1 MERKTH
7 YSDSFI
13 SPRNKSKRLK
23 EKNYFGRFNKLNVY
37 SHVKNNKIHVGV
49 KPEEIYEIFNG
60 NACGNKKSID
70 GGNVDE
76 VNSIDQST
84 LQYYMI
90 LGMQD
95 FHQNHYL
102 PLRDENIVLKEEL
115 EKTQT
120 MLMNYKKKND
130 ERFDVIM
137 KHLEI
142 LAERINKKYNG

>member
-37 SHVKNNKIHVGV
+37 SHVKDNKIHVGV
-49 KPEEIYEIFNG
+49 TLRKYMRYLMVMHVG
-60 NACGNKKSID
+60 MRVA
-70 GGNVDE
+70 GGIKT
-76 VNSIDQST
+76 IDQST

-102 PLRDENIVLKEEL
+102 PLTGFKV
-115 EKTQT
+115 
-120 MLMNYKKKND
+120 
-130 ERFDVIM
+130 
-137 KHLEI
+137 
-142 LAERINKKYNG
+142 AP

>member
-1 MERKTH
+1 M
-7 YSDSFI
+7 
-13 SPRNKSKRLK
+13 
-23 EKNYFGRFNKLNVY
+23 YF
-37 SHVKNNKIHVGV
+37 HVKDNKIHVGV
-49 KPEEIYEIFNG
+49 KSEEVYEIFNG
-60 NACGNKKSID
+60 NACGNKKSIGD
-70 GGNVDE
+70 GMSGE
-76 VNSIDQST
+76 PNSIDQST

-102 PLRDENIVLKEEL
+102 PLRDEIIVMKEEL

-120 MLMNYKKKND
+120 MLMNYEKKND

-142 LAERINKKYNG
+142 MTERIKKKLTLSCFIYGILQ

>member
-37 SHVKNNKIHVGV
+37 SHVKDNKIHVGV
-49 KPEEIYEIFNG
+49 NPEEVYEIFNG
-60 NACGNKKSID
+60 NACGNA
-70 GGNVDE
+70 GGIKT
-76 VNSIDQST
+76 IDQST

-102 PLRDENIVLKEEL
+102 PLKDENIVLKEEL

-130 ERFDVIM
+130 ERFDIIM
-137 KHLEI
+137 NHLEVV
-142 LAERINKKYNG
+142 AERINKKK